1 MNSKEL
7 KGLCEAYQQVNAPQ
21 QITEETSEILSAEIS
36 DTFDV
41 IKGHLIDEGYAE
53 TEEAALAIMANM
65 SEEWRQSI
73 VEAIGGP
80 IGNALKAYSNATRP
94 LFKGLPQ
101 GKTQTTP
108 QPKPNPSSGSG
119 IGGAIK
125 SGLKA
130 YSNATKPLF
139 SGLPKGTFT
148 TKDNAFKAGGGN
160 AKMKATGMG
169 RSEVEKLGVKNL
181 RNQP

>member
-80 IGNALKAYSNATRP
+80 IGDALKAYSNATRP
-94 LFKGLPQ
+94 LFRGLPQ

-108 QPKPNPSSGSG
+108 ESKPNPSSRPG

-125 SGLKA
+125 SGLNA
-130 YSNATKPLF
+130 YSNATRPLF
-139 SGLPKGTFT
+139 RGLPQGTFAN
-148 TKDNAFKAGGGN
+148 KDDAFKAGGGN
-160 AKMKATGMG
+160 AKMRETGMS
-169 RSEVEKLGVKNL
+169 RAEVERLGAKNM
-181 RNQP
+181 RK